1 MLTIRRVKR
10 YRKARYP
17 RGRYSDY
24 TPPLPESLV
33 KRGAVSLF
41 ALAALEIARLRHWNG
56 TTGPP
61 PLPPKLVTEN
71 EARQIIEQVFVDNGV
86 QLERD
91 LPFILHLA
99 ADDSVTLDL
108 DGYNSSL
115 RVGYEYVIEND
126 WATFTPQVWNALD
139 SLANENGPYIKP
151 VRAIEGR
158 GLLVSLRDGPGVH
171 RYSESTRSDLRRA
184 GYASTAQFRV
194 D

>member
-1 MLTIRRVKR
+1 MLEIRRVKR

-33 KRGAVSLF
+33 KRGAISLF
-41 ALAALEIARLRHWNG
+41 ALAALEALGCDSGNG
-56 TTGPP
+56 VTGPP
-61 PLPPKLVTEN
+61 PLPPDLVTET

-108 DGYNSSL
+108 DGFNDSL
-115 RVGYEYVIEND
+115 QVGYEYIIGDD
-126 WATFTPQVWNALD
+126 WETFTLQVRGVLD

-151 VRAIEGR
+151 VEQIEDEGDYTSALRATVQEFIDT
-158 GLLVSLRDGPGVH
+158 LKAQGVI
-171 RYSESTRSDLRRA
+171 
-184 GYASTAQFRV
+184 
-194 D
+194 

>member
-10 YRKARYP
+10 YRVARYP

-41 ALAALEIARLRHWNG
+41 ALAALETLGCDSGNG
-56 TTGPP
+56 VTGPP
-61 PLPPKLVTEN
+61 PLPPDLVTEN

-86 QLERD
+86 QLGRD

-108 DGYNSSL
+108 DGFNSPL

-151 VRAIEGR
+151 VEAIEETGDYSS
-158 GLLVSLRDGPGVH
+158 VLRATVQEFIDTLKAHGVI
-171 RYSESTRSDLRRA
+171 
-184 GYASTAQFRV
+184 
-194 D
+194 